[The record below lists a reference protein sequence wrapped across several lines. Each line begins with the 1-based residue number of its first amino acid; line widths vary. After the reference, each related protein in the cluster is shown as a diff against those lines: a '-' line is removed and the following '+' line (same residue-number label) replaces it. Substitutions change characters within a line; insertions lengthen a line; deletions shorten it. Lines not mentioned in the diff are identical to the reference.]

1 MSLKRKF
8 QPTYFENTITM
19 GAKQSNMSATQKQHQ
34 HPAQKRAKP
43 RSSSTASNTTRHGN
57 KPIQPVVNPVPQ
69 FDEQQCR
76 LLFKKYAD
84 PDTPDTISPEGMQR
98 FFEDLGL
105 SVEDVLVI
113 AFAWKMNLQTMG
125 YITENEWM
133 QGMRELGTDSLE
145 KLQAKRPELENAL
158 NDAEQMKDMYRYTFG
173 YAKNKDQKCMDVE
186 VASALWSMLLGS
198 KFPIVN
204 DFLTFLQEKCP
215 VRVVNRDQWQSFL
228 EFAATVSPDLSE
240 YDETSA
246 WPVLFD
252 EYVEWKREQA

>member
-1 MSLKRKF
+1 F
-8 QPTYFENTITM
+8 N
-19 GAKQSNMSATQKQHQ
+19 
-34 HPAQKRAKP
+34 
-43 RSSSTASNTTRHGN
+43 
-57 KPIQPVVNPVPQ
+57 
-69 FDEQQCR
+69 
-76 LLFKKYAD
+76 KYAD

-125 YITENEWM
+125 KFNE
-133 QGMRELGTDSLE
+133 
-145 KLQAKRPELENAL
+145 
-158 NDAEQMKDMYRYTFG
+158 
-173 YAKNKDQKCMDVE
+173 C

-228 EFAATVSPDLSE
+228 EFAATVSPDLSD